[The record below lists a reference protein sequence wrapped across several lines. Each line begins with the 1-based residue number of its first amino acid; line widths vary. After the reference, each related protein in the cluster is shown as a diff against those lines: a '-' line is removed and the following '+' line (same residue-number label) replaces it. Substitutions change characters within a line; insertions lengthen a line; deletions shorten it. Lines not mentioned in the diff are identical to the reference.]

1 MRLDETPG
9 AEARKEQRLSGI
21 GVSPGIAIGPA
32 YIGDR
37 GELPVSESRIAE
49 SAIETE
55 RARFAEAVATSAK
68 QLRKLK
74 SRATALPGS
83 AADEIG
89 YVLDAHLAMLANS
102 RLIRGVHQR
111 IARQRINAER
121 AIQLEI
127 EEIGKIFAAM
137 PDPYLAARI
146 DDIRVVGARLI
157 RNLLKKPYVAYSGL
171 SGGAIILAEE
181 VTPGDTALMDPRRI
195 GGFATEFGGPEGH
208 TAIMARAL
216 GLPAVLGV
224 PGLLV
229 RARADAKMVIDGSA
243 GTVIIDPSPAT
254 VEDYQERHEEYVRE
268 RRQFGRMRRVPAIT
282 RDSVEIRLEANLELP
297 VELEQALANG
307 AMGLGLVRT
316 EFLYMNREDLP
327 SEDEQY
333 AFFSELV
340 AGMAG
345 RPVTLRTLDVG
356 GDKLPEALAHY
367 AAADSANPAL
377 GLRAIRLSLKER
389 RLLDAQLA
397 AMLRAAAEGPVR
409 ILLPMIS
416 TIGELRHAREAME
429 QVARRLHRRG
439 VKLPKALP
447 PLGAMIEVPAA
458 ALAADALA
466 AEADFFAVG
475 TNDLIQYTLAIDRS
489 DEQVAHLYNP
499 LHPAVL
505 RLIQFA
511 VEAASR
517 RRIPISVC
525 GELAG
530 DPRYAALLLGL
541 GLRELSMTP
550 QSIPR
555 VKQRIRSL
563 DMVAA
568 TRRARAIMD
577 QADSGRIAALLD
589 DFNAMA
595 EPAHFP
601 PLAFSPP
608 PPAARGGGGRG
619 RGVPAAESA
628 PDAIE

>member
-1 MRLDETPG
+1 MRIDESSGTSTS
-9 AEARKEQRLSGI
+9 KEQVLSGI

-49 SAIETE
+49 SEVENE
-55 RARFAEAVATSAK
+55 RVRFHEAVAASAK

-74 SRATALPGS
+74 TRATALPGS

-111 IARQRINAER
+111 IARDRINAER

-127 EEIGKIFAAM
+127 EELAKTFAQM
-137 PDPYLAARI
+137 SDPYLAARI

-157 RNLLKKPYVAYSGL
+157 RNLLKKPYVAYSSL
-171 SGGAIILAEE
+171 SGGAVILAEE
-181 VTPGDTALMDPRRI
+181 VTPADTALMDPRRI

-208 TAIMARAL
+208 TAIMARSL

-224 PGLLV
+224 AGLL
-229 RARADAKMVIDGSA
+229 DGIHAPSHVVVDGTE
-243 GTVIIDPSPAT
+243 GTVVIDPSPET
-254 VEDYQERHEEYVRE
+254 IETYREKQQEFARE
-268 RRQFGRMRRVPAIT
+268 RRHLGRLRRVPSVT
-282 RDSVEIRLEANLELP
+282 RDGIEIRLEANLELP

-327 SEDEQY
+327 DEDEQY
-333 AFFSELV
+333 EFFVTLV
-340 AGMAG
+340 RGMVG

-356 GDKLPEALAHY
+356 GDKLPEALAGY
-367 AAADSANPAL
+367 AAADTANPAL

-389 RLLDAQLA
+389 RLLDTQLA
-397 AMLRAAAEGPVR
+397 AMLRAANEGPVR

-416 TIGELRHAREAME
+416 TVGEVRRTREAMQ
-429 QVARRLHRRG
+429 QVARRLRRRG
-439 VKLPKALP
+439 LGVPKTLP
-447 PLGAMIEVPAA
+447 PLGAMIEVPGA

-466 AEADFFAVG
+466 GEADFFAVG
-475 TNDLIQYTLAIDRS
+475 TNDLIQYTLAIDRT
-489 DEQVAHLYNP
+489 DEQVASLYNP

-511 VEAASR
+511 VEAAAR
-517 RRIPISVC
+517 RRIPVSIC
-525 GELAG
+525 GEIAG
-530 DPRYAALLLGL
+530 EPRYAALLLGL
-541 GLRELSMTP
+541 GLRDLSMSP
-550 QSIPR
+550 GNIPR
-555 VKQRIRSL
+555 VKQRVRSI

-577 QADSGRIAALLD
+577 QSDAGRIAALLD

-595 EPAHFP
+595 E
-601 PLAFSPP
+601 
-608 PPAARGGGGRG
+608 GG
-619 RGVPAAESA
+619 
-628 PDAIE
+628 

>member
-9 AEARKEQRLSGI
+9 AAARKEQRLSGI

-49 SAIETE
+49 SAIEAE
-55 RARFAEAVATSAK
+55 RARFAEAVAGSAR

-102 RLIRGVHQR
+102 RLTRGVHQR
-111 IARQRINAER
+111 VARQRINAER

-127 EEIGKIFAAM
+127 EEIAKTFATM
-137 PDPYLAARI
+137 KDPYLAARI

-181 VTPGDTALMDPRRI
+181 VTPADTALMDPRRI

-224 PGLLV
+224 PGLLP
-229 RARADAKMVIDGSA
+229 RARADTRVVIDGSA
-243 GTVIIDPSPAT
+243 GTVILDPSPET
-254 VEDYQERHEEYVRE
+254 VEDYQERHEEYIRE

-333 AFFSELV
+333 AFFRELV
-340 AGMAG
+340 VGMAG

-397 AMLRAAAEGPVR
+397 AMLRAAADGPVR

-439 VKLPKALP
+439 VKLPKSLP

-577 QADSGRIAALLD
+577 QADTGRIAALLD
-589 DFNAMA
+589 DFNALA
-595 EPAHFP
+595 EPA
-601 PLAFSPP
+601 
-608 PPAARGGGGRG
+608 
-619 RGVPAAESA
+619 
-628 PDAIE
+628 

>member
-1 MRLDETPG
+1 MRIDETPG
-9 AEARKEQRLSGI
+9 AAGGKEQKLTGI

-37 GELPVSESRIAE
+37 GQLPVSEIRI
-49 SAIETE
+49 SDIEAE
-55 RARFAEAVATSAK
+55 RARFAEAVAASAK

-127 EEIGKIFAAM
+127 EEIAKTFAAM
-137 PDPYLAARI
+137 KDPYLAARI

-157 RNLLKKPYVAYSGL
+157 RNLLKKPYIAYSGL
-171 SGGAIILAEE
+171 GGGAIILAEE
-181 VTPGDTALMDPRRI
+181 VTPADTALMDPRRI

-224 PGLLV
+224 PGLLA
-229 RARADAKMVIDGSA
+229 RARADVGVVIDGSA
-243 GTVIIDPSPAT
+243 GTVIIDPLPET
-254 VEDYQERHEEYVRE
+254 VEDYQGRQEAFVRE
-268 RRQFGRMRRVPAIT
+268 RRQFGRLRRLPAVT
-282 RDSVEIRLEANLELP
+282 RDDVEIRLEANLELS
-297 VELEQALANG
+297 VELEQAIANG

-333 AFFSELV
+333 EFFRELV
-340 AGMAG
+340 VGMRG

-377 GLRAIRLSLKER
+377 GMRAIRLSLKER
-389 RLLDAQLA
+389 RLLDAQLG
-397 AMLRAAAEGPVR
+397 AMLRAAGEGPVR

-416 TIGELRHAREAME
+416 TIDELRRAREAME
-429 QVARRLHRRG
+429 QVARRLRRRG
-439 VKLPKALP
+439 AKLPETLP

-466 AEADFFAVG
+466 GEADFFAIG

-489 DEQVAHLYNP
+489 DEQVAHLYDP

-517 RRIPISVC
+517 RHIPVSVC
-525 GELAG
+525 GEIAG

-541 GLRELSMTP
+541 GLRELSMAP

-555 VKQRIRSL
+555 VKQRIRGL

-589 DFNAMA
+589 DFNAIA
-595 EPAHFP
+595 EPA
-601 PLAFSPP
+601 
-608 PPAARGGGGRG
+608 
-619 RGVPAAESA
+619 
-628 PDAIE
+628 

>member
-1 MRLDETPG
+1 MRLDETPLTRG
-9 AEARKEQRLSGI
+9 RQEHRLSGI

-37 GELPVSESRIAE
+37 GELPVSESRIGD
-49 SAIETE
+49 SDIEGE
-55 RARFAEAVATSAK
+55 RARFAEAVAASAK

-102 RLIRGVHQR
+102 RLVRGVHQR
-111 IARQRINAER
+111 VARQRINAER

-127 EEIGKIFAAM
+127 EEIGKTFAAM
-137 PDPYLAARI
+137 KDPYLAARI

-157 RNLLKKPYVAYSGL
+157 RNLLKKPYIAYSGL

-181 VTPGDTALMDPRRI
+181 VTPADTALMDPRRI
-195 GGFATEFGGPEGH
+195 GGFATEYGGPEGH

-224 PGLLV
+224 PGLLE
-229 RARADAKMVIDGSA
+229 RARADARLVIDGSA
-243 GTVIIDPSPAT
+243 GTVIIDPSPET
-254 VEDYQERHEEYVRE
+254 VADYEERHEEFTRE
-268 RRQFGRMRRVPAIT
+268 RRQFGRMRRVPAVT
-282 RDSVEIRLEANLELP
+282 RDAVEIRLEANLELP
-297 VELEQALANG
+297 VELEQALASG

-333 AFFSELV
+333 EFFAGLV
-340 AGMAG
+340 AGMEG

-389 RLLDAQLA
+389 RLLDTQLA
-397 AMLRAAAEGPVR
+397 AMLRAASLGPVR

-416 TIGELRHAREAME
+416 TIGELRRTREAME
-429 QVARRLHRRG
+429 QVARRLRRRG
-439 VKLPKALP
+439 VRLPEALP
-447 PLGAMIEVPAA
+447 PLGAMIEVPGA

-466 AEADFFAVG
+466 GEADFFAVG
-475 TNDLIQYTLAIDRS
+475 TNDLIQYTLAVDRS

-511 VEAASR
+511 VEAAER
-517 RRIPISVC
+517 RQIPISVC
-525 GELAG
+525 GEMAG

-541 GLRELSMTP
+541 GLRELSMAP

-595 EPAHFP
+595 EPA
-601 PLAFSPP
+601 
-608 PPAARGGGGRG
+608 
-619 RGVPAAESA
+619 
-628 PDAIE
+628 